1 MRQVVTK
8 LNDIPKYSDSNNHWL
23 FNNKWR
29 LFYNQR
35 HNKWLFRSKKYH
47 KESTLFYGSN
57 LCELTKWKRV
67 RALRP
72 PPPLL
77 GAHTMDIHTRN
88 EGSPVEVPLRRTA
101 CRDPDRDRWWMLDG
115 GVVGDHCIADSRL
128 ANFKQTFS
136 SLKFCSRDSV
146 LAKVSA
152 SSRKWSLV
160 GVRSGSSDLTWGLS
174 GAFSGLTETRASG
187 VSLSLLPSMTIGSSG
202 LWPTVVGR
210 VVVPVLVSGVGAG
223 NVVRSAADAN
233 RYVTPDLGT
242 GLRRLNF
249 HCMCPLYWYKRR
261 GGVIHQKMKKLMRRF
276 DWYYSR
282 LSR

>member
-1 MRQVVTK
+1 MVDAGRRSRWRSLYSKLEAGEFQRELFIVEPLFKFGIVQEVESGRGPLGFFRLDMRT
-8 LNDIPKYSDSNNHWL
+8 
-23 FNNKWR
+23 
-29 LFYNQR
+29 
-35 HNKWLFRSKKYH
+35 
-47 KESTLFYGSN
+47 
-57 LCELTKWKRV
+57 
-67 RALRP
+67 
-72 PPPLL
+72 
-77 GAHTMDIHTRN
+77 
-88 EGSPVEVPLRRTA
+88 
-101 CRDPDRDRWWMLDG
+101 
-115 GVVGDHCIADSRL
+115 
-128 ANFKQTFS
+128 
-136 SLKFCSRDSV
+136 
-146 LAKVSA
+146 
-152 SSRKWSLV
+152 
-160 GVRSGSSDLTWGLS
+160 LS

-187 VSLSLLPSMTIGSSG
+187 VSLSLLSSMTIGSSG